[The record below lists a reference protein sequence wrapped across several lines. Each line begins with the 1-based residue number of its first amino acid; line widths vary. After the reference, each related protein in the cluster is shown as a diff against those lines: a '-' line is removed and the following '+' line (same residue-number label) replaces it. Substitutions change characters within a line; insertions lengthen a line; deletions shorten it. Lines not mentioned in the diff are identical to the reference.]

1 MLKKIFIL
9 TLVFAFSLTSIF
21 AQESNTNSESESNGN
36 KPREELSKNFI
47 DALASQDENL
57 LVEAIESGSPRV
69 KALAFEALAKK
80 GSSSEALV
88 NAVNRYVTYG
98 LNNTASQ
105 NSDSEVRYQ
114 ALKAAKVAKS
124 ETSVSAISQVLYAE
138 QETFNIIAAVQ
149 ALGEIG
155 SSKAVPALLFQLRLG
170 KTQGIVYEVAV
181 ALGKIG
187 DKLALSD
194 LIDLSQDDRY
204 FVAVRQAA
212 VDAIKNIK
220 PSSSS
225 SESSSSEQ

>member
-88 NAVNRYVTYG
+88 NSNAEIS
-98 LNNTASQ
+98 LFLIALLCSTA
-105 NSDSEVRYQ
+105 
-114 ALKAAKVAKS
+114 LF
-124 ETSVSAISQVLYAE
+124 
-138 QETFNIIAAVQ
+138 FNI
-149 ALGEIG
+149 
-155 SSKAVPALLFQLRLG
+155 S
-170 KTQGIVYEVAV
+170 
-181 ALGKIG
+181 
-187 DKLALSD
+187 
-194 LIDLSQDDRY
+194 
-204 FVAVRQAA
+204 
-212 VDAIKNIK
+212 NIT
-220 PSSSS
+220 
-225 SESSSSEQ
+225 

>member
-98 LNNTASQ
+98 LNNTSQ